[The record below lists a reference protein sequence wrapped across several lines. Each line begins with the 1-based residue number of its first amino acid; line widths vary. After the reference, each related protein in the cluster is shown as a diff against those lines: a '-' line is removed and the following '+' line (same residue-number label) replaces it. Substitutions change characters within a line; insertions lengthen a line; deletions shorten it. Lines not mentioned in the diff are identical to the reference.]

1 MKLSAH
7 SAWFLEDSWVP
18 EKYVPAIYQ
27 TVLTPLRGLYSVMP
41 DSMRDF
47 ARRTVN
53 HGNMGKVP
61 MLQLMP
67 AIAASLA
74 VAVGAPWHASE
85 L

>member
-1 MKLSAH
+1 M
-7 SAWFLEDSWVP
+7 P